1 MNLQNLYKASFLA
14 LAVGLI
20 GCKSEGDNQGLEY
33 APNMYH
39 SVAYEPLKQI
49 KDKESGLWVNSQEES
64 IGEYYSSNPNN
75 PNEMNMREP
84 VANTVRRGEFLPYRI
99 PKDSIELAARVLSN
113 PLDSTAAVLA
123 EGKRL
128 YGIFCSHCHGVN
140 GTTPG
145 LVGEKYAG
153 VPSYTS
159 VAVKNLNEGHIFH
172 VITHGRGRMY
182 PHGSQLG
189 IKERWQVV
197 RYVQTLQRQ

>member
-1 MNLQNLYKASFLA
+1 
-14 LAVGLI
+14 
-20 GCKSEGDNQGLEY
+20 
-33 APNMYH
+33 MYH

-75 PNEMNMREP
+75 QHEMNMLEP
-84 VANTVRRGEFLPYRI
+84 VANTVRRGDFLPYRI
-99 PKDSIELAARVLSN
+99 PKDSIELAARVLTN
-113 PLDSTAAVLA
+113 PLDSSAVVLA

-128 YGIFCSHCHGVN
+128 YGIFCAHCHGVN
-140 GTTPG
+140 GTEPG
-145 LVGEKYAG
+145 LVGEIYAG

-159 VAVKNLNEGHIFH
+159 AAVKNLNEGHIFH
-172 VITHGRGRMY
+172 VITQGRGRMY
-182 PHGSQLG
+182 PHGAQLS

>member
-1 MNLQNLYKASFLA
+1 MNLNNIYKVSFLA
-14 LAVGLI
+14 LAVAMI
-20 GCKSEGDNQGLEY
+20 GCKSGGDNQGLEY

-49 KDKESGLWVNSQEES
+49 TDKDAGLWVNSQVES

-75 PNEMNMREP
+75 PHGMNMREP

-99 PKDSIELAARVLSN
+99 PKDSFALAARTLIN
-113 PLDSTAAVLA
+113 PLDSTSAVLA

-128 YGIFCSHCHGVN
+128 YGIFCSHCHGTS

-159 VAVKNLNEGHIFH
+159 VAVKDLNEGHLFH

-182 PHGSQLG
+182 AHGSQLS
-189 IKERWQVV
+189 IKERWEVV